1 MAEREIIL
9 TYVLR
14 ILPQLAFKG
23 GTCLKKTY
31 FGKTGRF
38 SMDLDFTSVSIKPE
52 ELRSKLKR
60 SLHNKTVYGVDF
72 KIIEQIMKELDKCI

>member
-1 MAEREIIL
+1 
-9 TYVLR
+9 
-14 ILPQLAFKG
+14 
-23 GTCLKKTY
+23 
-31 FGKTGRF
+31 
-38 SMDLDFTSVSIKPE
+38 MDLDFTSVSIKPE